1 MNITFPIT
9 VSGVLLAGG
18 QSRRMG
24 GKDKGLIIHNGS
36 PLIEQVIHSILP
48 QTDQLLISANRHIE
62 EYQAFGYPVITDN
75 LDDFQGPLAGMLSAM
90 ESATTDYILTAPC
103 DCPVISAQL
112 RQRLMEGLLATGA
125 DIAVAHDGH
134 RLQPVFALIPVRLKT
149 NLRDF
154 LASGERKTQDWFE
167 KQMLSI
173 VDFSDQT
180 DSFVNLNTPEDFEKK
195 IPIASSKPILGF
207 AAYSGTGKTTL
218 LTKLIPILN
227 QRGIRIAV
235 IKHAHHNFDID
246 TPGKDSYMLREAG
259 AQQMLIASSR
269 MMALM
274 QKNHAKA
281 IEPKLQTLLRRL
293 DTKSLDLILVE
304 GFKHERY
311 PKIELNRHE
320 LGKAELYKAD
330 ADIIAIATDQLD
342 IHQHSLPILDINN
355 IGMMA
360 DFIEHYLNK
369 WNAEHG

>member
-1 MNITFPIT
+1 
-9 VSGVLLAGG
+9 
-18 QSRRMG
+18 
-24 GKDKGLIIHNGS
+24 
-36 PLIEQVIHSILP
+36 
-48 QTDQLLISANRHIE
+48 
-62 EYQAFGYPVITDN
+62 
-75 LDDFQGPLAGMLSAM
+75 
-90 ESATTDYILTAPC
+90 
-103 DCPVISAQL
+103 
-112 RQRLMEGLLATGA
+112 
-125 DIAVAHDGH
+125 
-134 RLQPVFALIPVRLKT
+134 
-149 NLRDF
+149 
-154 LASGERKTQDWFE
+154 
-167 KQMLSI
+167 LSI

-369 WNAEHG
+369 WNA